1 MPLIPSYNMMVHLQK
16 ICISAVTDKQA
27 PGTRQKN
34 ATSNA
39 TGKSVATLS
48 QQIIRNVFL
57 NTHTSTLIKM
67 LKEVISD

>member
-39 TGKSVATLS
+39 TGKSVAKHVTADY
-48 QQIIRNVFL
+48 QKCIPK
-57 NTHTSTLIKM
+57 HTYFYPH
-67 LKEVISD
+67 